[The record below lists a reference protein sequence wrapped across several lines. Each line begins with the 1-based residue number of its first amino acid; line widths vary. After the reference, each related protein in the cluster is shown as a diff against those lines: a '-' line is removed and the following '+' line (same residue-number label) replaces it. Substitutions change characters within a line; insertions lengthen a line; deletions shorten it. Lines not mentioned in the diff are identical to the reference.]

1 METTY
6 FEETQHFPWG
16 FVVLTALVAVLFGTI
31 FLIQV
36 IFKIKVGTR
45 PIPSWLSLIIFLLVT
60 ALTVFLGLQ
69 KLQTKITS
77 QAIYYSLGALAPMRS
92 IKTSEI
98 ASIHIRKYDG
108 MDEFSGWGEKSNA
121 KEDSYTT
128 SGDDG
133 IEIKFKNTTQKS
145 ILIGTHSAKQVQDV
159 LAKYFSALNN

>member
-6 FEETQHFPWG
+6 FEETQHFQWG

-31 FLIQV
+31 FLVQV

-45 PIPSWLSLIIFLLVT
+45 PVPSWMLFIIFLFVA
-60 ALTVFLGLQ
+60 ALTAFLGLQ
-69 KLQTKITS
+69 KLQTKITN
-77 QAIYYSLGALAPMRS
+77 QAIYYGLGAFAPMQS

-98 ASIHIRKYDG
+98 ASIHMRKYDG
-108 MDEFSGWGEKSNA
+108 MNEFSGWGEKSNP
-121 KEDSYTT
+121 KEESYTT

-133 IEIKFKNTTQKS
+133 IEIKFKNSTQKS

-159 LAKYFSALNN
+159 LTKYFSALTN